1 MNYLF
6 ETSEFGLL
14 KDSFHL
20 LRSRYNYKTYRKDE
34 IATLTVENGKQINNW
49 ILVLLIGVLLI
60 VFSIYYTISLY
71 DLMTDETPQ
80 RIYRKQFLVPL
91 LPFFGG
97 FYCLYVSLIAGPVI
111 NIHLNSGN
119 TKKFPLSKV
128 KKDNQLD
135 KIIDILT
142 NSTEFGGKLKVRI

>member
-20 LRSRYNYKTYRKDE
+20 LRSSYNYKTYKKDE
-34 IATLTVENGKQINNW
+34 IATLTIENGKQINNW

-80 RIYRKQFLVPL
+80 RIYREQFLVPL

-128 KKDNQLD
+128 KKNNQLD
-135 KIIDILT
+135 KMIEILT
-142 NSTEFGGKLKVRI
+142 NSTEFGGKLKVTI